1 MLARPGEERRSP
13 PLGGT
18 SLSWHPPQK
27 AWFHLGRDGPPQWGR
42 AAGSFFVSAQWIPS
56 HPSLIPEEK
65 RRNGKEGL
73 LTFPTCISQLFQ
85 KERVFHR
92 RPEGSTEAPRR
103 SPAISG
109 SRRER
114 RGPGDFS
121 PPPRRGVPR
130 LPSHVPP
137 RGTEALPAEILAGL
151 MSHSQTGCAAR
162 PRALTRAWLSP

>member
-92 RPEGSTEAPRR
+92 RPEGSTMAPALFLQSQDAEGHRARGFPSSPEGGESPSPITR
-103 SPAISG
+103 SPKRDG
-109 SRRER
+109 STPCRDSCWSNE
-114 RGPGDFS
+114 PFAD
-121 PPPRRGVPR
+121 R
-130 LPSHVPP
+130 LCSKAACSH
-137 RGTEALPAEILAGL
+137 TCMA
-151 MSHSQTGCAAR
+151 
-162 PRALTRAWLSP
+162 

>member
-92 RPEGSTEAPRR
+92 RPEGSTMAPALCPQSQDAEEAQ
-103 SPAISG
+103 
-109 SRRER
+109 
-114 RGPGDFS
+114 GPGLS
-121 PPPRRGVPR
+121 LLPRRGGVPV
-130 LPSHVPP
+130 SHHTFPQEG
-137 RGTEALPAEILAGL
+137 RK
-151 MSHSQTGCAAR
+151 HSLQR
-162 PRALTRAWLSP
+162 FLLV